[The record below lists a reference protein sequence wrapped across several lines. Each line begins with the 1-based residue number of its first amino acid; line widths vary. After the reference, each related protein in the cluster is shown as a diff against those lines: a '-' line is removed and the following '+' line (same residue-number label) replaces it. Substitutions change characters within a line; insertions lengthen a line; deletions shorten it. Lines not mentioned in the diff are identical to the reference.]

1 MISPVSKSMELEKGE
16 IVVYQPDDIIRLE
29 VQVND
34 DTVWLTQSQMSE
46 LFQTSSQNITIHIRN
61 IYAEGEL
68 LRQATCKDN
77 LQVHTEGSRRVRRN
91 LKLYNLDVIISVGY
105 RVKSIRGTQFR
116 QWANNVLKDYLIRG
130 YALNHRFAA
139 IEETILKHGK
149 ILDDHER
156 KIDLFVR
163 TSLPPVEGVF
173 YDGQIFDAYVFV
185 SDLIKSA
192 KVRIVL
198 MDNYVDEKVLVLLSK
213 RIPGVSAEICTASIS
228 RTFQLDLLKYNCQYE
243 SVNVKIMK
251 DVHDRFLIID
261 DIVYHIGAS
270 LKDLGKKLF
279 AFSRMS
285 ISVNK
290 LFKEL

>member
-130 YALNHRFAA
+130 YALNHRFAV

-163 TSLPPVEGVF
+163 TSLPPVEGV
-173 YDGQIFDAYVFV
+173 
-185 SDLIKSA
+185 
-192 KVRIVL
+192 
-198 MDNYVDEKVLVLLSK
+198 LS
-213 RIPGVSAEICTASIS
+213 
-228 RTFQLDLLKYNCQYE
+228 LN
-243 SVNVKIMK
+243 
-251 DVHDRFLIID
+251 
-261 DIVYHIGAS
+261 
-270 LKDLGKKLF
+270 DLGKKLF

>member
-1 MISPVSKSMELEKGE
+1 MFSNYFAHCRQKFIINLSDMISPVSKSMELEKGE

-130 YALNHRFAA
+130 YALNHRFAV

-163 TSLPPVEGVF
+163 TSLPPVEGV
-173 YDGQIFDAYVFV
+173 
-185 SDLIKSA
+185 
-192 KVRIVL
+192 
-198 MDNYVDEKVLVLLSK
+198 LS
-213 RIPGVSAEICTASIS
+213 
-228 RTFQLDLLKYNCQYE
+228 LN
-243 SVNVKIMK
+243 
-251 DVHDRFLIID
+251 
-261 DIVYHIGAS
+261 
-270 LKDLGKKLF
+270 DLGKKLF

>member
-1 MISPVSKSMELEKGE
+1 VFSNYFAHCRQKFIINLSDMISPVSKSMELEKGE

-130 YALNHRFAA
+130 YALNHRFAV

-163 TSLPPVEGVF
+163 TSLPPVEGV
-173 YDGQIFDAYVFV
+173 
-185 SDLIKSA
+185 
-192 KVRIVL
+192 
-198 MDNYVDEKVLVLLSK
+198 LS
-213 RIPGVSAEICTASIS
+213 
-228 RTFQLDLLKYNCQYE
+228 LN
-243 SVNVKIMK
+243 
-251 DVHDRFLIID
+251 
-261 DIVYHIGAS
+261 
-270 LKDLGKKLF
+270 DLGKKLF

>member
-1 MISPVSKSMELEKGE
+1 MFRNYFAHCRQKFIINLSDMISPVSKSMELEKGE

-163 TSLPPVEGVF
+163 TSLPPVEGV
-173 YDGQIFDAYVFV
+173 
-185 SDLIKSA
+185 L
-192 KVRIVL
+192 
-198 MDNYVDEKVLVLLSK
+198 
-213 RIPGVSAEICTASIS
+213 
-228 RTFQLDLLKYNCQYE
+228 
-243 SVNVKIMK
+243 
-251 DVHDRFLIID
+251 
-261 DIVYHIGAS
+261 S